1 MSYTTLVTEKKDQI
15 GTITFNRPDVLNALS
30 QLGFREFIQA
40 LKEMDADDGI
50 RVVVITGA
58 GRAFSAGLDI
68 DEARQ
73 GPPETGLQV
82 VPLQD
87 TVAWIPH
94 IMRNMR
100 KPIIASING
109 PAAGGGFTIAL
120 ASDIRIASEDAKLGA
135 GFVRVGLIPEL
146 GSSYTLPRLIGI
158 AKACELIFTGKTVDA
173 REAKAIGLVN
183 EVVPRDELTAATY
196 KMATEITKAAP
207 MALQLAKKA
216 LYQGLDSDLVSQ
228 LHFEQLGQSTCFRSE
243 DFREGTQSFLEKR
256 KPVFKGR

>member
-1 MSYTTLVTEKKDQI
+1 MPYATLLTEKKDLI
-15 GTITFNRPDVLNALS
+15 GTITFNRPEMLNALS
-30 QLGFREFIQA
+30 QLGFREFIEA

-94 IMRNMR
+94 LMRNMR
-100 KPIIASING
+100 KPVIASING

-120 ASDIRIASEDAKLGA
+120 ACDIRIASEDAKLGA

-158 AKACELIFTGKTVDA
+158 AKACELIFTGRTIDA
-173 REAKAIGLVN
+173 NEAKAIGLVN
-183 EVVPRDELTAATY
+183 DVVPGDQLASATL
-196 KMATEITKAAP
+196 KMATEITRAAP
-207 MALQLAKKA
+207 MALQLAKQA
-216 LYQGLDSDLVSQ
+216 LYQGLDSDLVTQ
-228 LHFEQLGQSTCFRSE
+228 LHFEQLSQSTCFKSE
-243 DFREGTQSFLEKR
+243 DFKEGTQSFLEKR
-256 KPVFKGR
+256 KPVFKGK